1 MASGHRLQL
10 QETFILIL
18 YTIMFLSIKG
28 RNDIFYFRTH
38 FMPALEIFSQKSNTI
53 YLILLSIRHLGTQTS
68 TITTKSAAKNFCNTL
83 NLHPFQRS
91 VCNNFTDLIPSVAD
105 GIRISIEECQEQ
117 FQTRQWNCSIMAGAG
132 NSIFGPMIR
141 KGMCIICL

>member
-1 MASGHRLQL
+1 MYCKV
-10 QETFILIL
+10 ECILNDS
-18 YTIMFLSIKG
+18 LSKSDKSIYISKQAKKSD
-28 RNDIFYFRTH
+28 N
-38 FMPALEIFSQKSNTI
+38 KSNSNHLHPI
-53 YLILLSIRHLGTQTS
+53 ISLLRHLGTQTS

-132 NSIFGPMIR
+132 SSIFGPMIR
-141 KGMCIICL
+141 KGMLIYHLIHHFWNYNYG